1 VAVAIITGSGGLIGS
16 ECVARFVELGF
27 DVVGLENDMRG
38 TLFGP
43 QASTRRVTERLLERH
58 PEFHLEELDIR
69 DSEGVERVF
78 ARHATEIEL
87 VVHTA
92 AQPSHD
98 LSAAL
103 PRVDFAVNALGTL
116 NLLEALRSHAAE
128 ATFVFTSTN
137 KVYGDTPNRLPLIE
151 RETRYELPEDHRYF
165 GGVDTTMSIDGS
177 THSPFGVSKAAADLM
192 VQEYGRYYGL
202 ATVCFRAGCLTGPNH
217 AGVELHGF
225 LSYLM
230 RCVLTGTPYTV
241 YGYGGRQVRDNI
253 HSADLVRAFEAFHSA
268 PRSAAIY
275 NIGGGRESNCSV
287 LEAIALCEELTG
299 RRLEWAL
306 DPEARAGDHMWW
318 ISDLD
323 EFTADYPQWRL
334 EYDLRGIL
342 AEIRDQNA
350 EQWAAVAAPE
360 DLAK

>member
-1 VAVAIITGSGGLIGS
+1 
-16 ECVARFVELGF
+16 
-27 DVVGLENDMRG
+27 
-38 TLFGP
+38 
-43 QASTRRVTERLLERH
+43 
-58 PEFHLEELDIR
+58 
-69 DSEGVERVF
+69 
-78 ARHATEIEL
+78 
-87 VVHTA
+87 
-92 AQPSHD
+92 
-98 LSAAL
+98 
-103 PRVDFAVNALGTL
+103 
-116 NLLEALRSHAAE
+116 
-128 ATFVFTSTN
+128 
-137 KVYGDTPNRLPLIE
+137 
-151 RETRYELPEDHRYF
+151 
-165 GGVDTTMSIDGS
+165 MSIDGS